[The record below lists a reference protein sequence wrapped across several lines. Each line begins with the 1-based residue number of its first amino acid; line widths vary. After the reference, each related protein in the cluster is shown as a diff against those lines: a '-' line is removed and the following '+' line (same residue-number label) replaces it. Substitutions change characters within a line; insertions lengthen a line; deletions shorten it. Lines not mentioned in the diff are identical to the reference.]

1 MGADFLKNIMLENY
15 TLSDKINVMMAKKK
29 DAEIMVRPHNGND
42 QWTTIENPE
51 FNWGVADYKVKPD
64 YKLLFDKFQAAF
76 VYDELYAAVHAQER
90 GQNLPNIVDEIT
102 NTLSKASKELLDKV
116 DNLIFKEDSII
127 LTDEELKSSRLYNL
141 VYTNLEEKYT
151 EEAKKE
157 YSKILRPESDFNT
170 YYNKYYLP
178 KLEAEI
184 LVIKSEL
191 NTKLLK
197 KKYSDAKDTI
207 VNGLSTIL
215 NNNILQFKS
224 KEEADLLAKEITTK
238 NKLKQAILG
247 LFLEGVEQFFKDETK
262 PVIYC
267 KKGNLHLT
275 IIRSKDNPK
284 IQIAYTSYIRSDGV
298 EEAPAIDWTLEK
310 DKVVTVSNITTKSL
324 EDLKNAIDSINNK
337 QKQTSEI
344 IKSKLEN
351 DKFDEIQIKEIQE
364 LKKEIADLKLEYNKL
379 KDLNSI
385 LQFPKIP
392 LSVSYGYEAIDIT
405 PKLIFKQGYLKSK
418 DVYGINTSANLTAW
432 KGKTVKVE
440 TRAYTKN
447 LEGWV
452 RTYLH
457 NNDWTWDAKPDEYCH
472 KSLFETKSVFF
483 ADLPLRSNARLS
495 PHHRGNTNI
504 NYIVISGI
512 DITTTDNTC
521 IADFTGNNNN
531 LIILGNSRLEESAEV
546 GKFISLSS
554 GALLHGIDISEK
566 CSNLTF
572 TQSSQTVQ
580 DWQYRICNEITSL
593 LEVGATYTL
602 FANFSL
608 DSGDPA
614 PYSTFL
620 YYNLSIGAHNKNEV
634 ISSTATSNGFCISS
648 ITFTVADDYSLLAY
662 NGYAGHTGASTSTY
676 SNFKLYKHVPVK
688 AINYANEWS
697 HSRRIK
703 LTGDKVDNYIYFYG
717 TRDYCKIYDNRLEFD
732 TDNKIFISIDREVFQ
747 DKWVH
752 LVVTNKFENGILTKK
767 IYINGRLYESKS
779 NSIDGSLSN
788 SATHYSAGQINSPN
802 TTLSLSNLYIF
813 DRVLSE
819 SEIYWLYQNVTYPYK
834 NINSLGGGY
843 YKEVV
848 EPEFKELR
856 ELINRDFSKLKTEI
870 NNINKGLTN
879 INEKSIIFRGYIYYT
894 ELNNITLT
902 GFYAVQIQNGNGE
915 VTHSGALIVIHVTG
929 SAGILQFYKHGYS
942 EVDQWKYR
950 NAIDNDTRRWTPWCT
965 INITI

>member
-1 MGADFLKNIMLENY
+1 MPENY

-29 DAEIMVRPHNGND
+29 DAEIMVRPHNGNE
-42 QWTTIENPE
+42 QWTTIENPD

-90 GQNLPNIVDEIT
+90 GQNLPNIIDEIA
-102 NTLSKASKELLDKV
+102 NSLSKASKELLDKV
-116 DNLIFKEDSII
+116 NNLIFKEDSIT

-141 VYTNLEEKYT
+141 VYTNLEKKYI

-184 LVIKSEL
+184 LIIKSEL

-197 KKYSDAKDTI
+197 KKYFDAKDTI
-207 VNGLSTIL
+207 INELSTIL
-215 NNNILQFKS
+215 NNSILQYKS
-224 KEEADLLAKEITTK
+224 KEEADLLTKEITTK

-247 LFLEGVEQFFKDETK
+247 LFLEGVEQFFRDETK

-275 IIRSKDNPK
+275 IVRSKDNPK
-284 IQIAYTSYIRSDGV
+284 IQIAYTSYIRSDGI
-298 EEAPAIDWTLEK
+298 EEAPAVDWTLDK

-324 EDLKNAIDSINNK
+324 EDLKNAIDSISNK

-351 DKFDEIQIKEIQE
+351 DKFDEIQTKEIQE

-379 KDLNSI
+379 KDLNTV

-392 LSVSYGYEAIDIT
+392 LNMFSGYEAIDIT
-405 PKLIFKQGYLKSK
+405 PKLIFRQGYFKSK
-418 DVYGINTSANLTAW
+418 DIYGISTSANLTAW

-440 TRAYTKN
+440 TNAYTED

-457 NNDWTWDAKPDEYCH
+457 NENWTWESSNDEHCH
-472 KSLFETKSVFF
+472 QSLFETKSVFF
-483 ADLPLRSNARLS
+483 ADLPLGHRAFLS
-495 PHHRGNTNI
+495 PHHRGNKSK
-504 NYIVISGI
+504 NYIVVSSI
-512 DITTTDNTC
+512 DITTTDNTS
-521 IADFTGNNNN
+521 IADFTGNDNN

-554 GALLHGIDISEK
+554 GALLHGIDISDK
-566 CSNLTF
+566 CSSLTF
-572 TQSSQTVQ
+572 TQSSQTVKN
-580 DWQYRICNEITSL
+580 WQYRICSELNPI
-593 LEVGATYTL
+593 LEAGATYTL

-608 DSGDPA
+608 DSGAPA
-614 PYSTFL
+614 EYSTFL
-620 YYNLSIGAHNKNEV
+620 YYNLPYGVHNKNEV
-634 ISSTATSNGFCISS
+634 KSNTATSNGFCISS

-662 NGYAGHTGASTSTY
+662 NGNAGYTGASTSTY

-697 HSRRIK
+697 HSRWIK
-703 LTGDKVDNYIYFYG
+703 LTRDKVDSYLYYYG
-717 TRDYCKIYDNRLEFD
+717 TRDYCRVYDNRLEFD
-732 TDNKIFISIDREVFQ
+732 TDRKIFISIDRKIFQ

-752 LVVTNKFENGILTKK
+752 LVVTSKFENGILTKK
-767 IYINGRLYESKS
+767 IYINGRLYKSKS
-779 NSIDGSLSN
+779 NSIDGQLSN
-788 SATHYSAGQINSPN
+788 SATHYSAGHINSPN

-813 DRVLSE
+813 NRVLSE
-819 SEIYWLYQNVTYPYK
+819 SEIYWLYQNITYPYK
-834 NINSLGGGY
+834 NIKAIGGGD
-843 YKEVV
+843 
-848 EPEFKELR
+848 
-856 ELINRDFSKLKTEI
+856 LIEAKLESKLRDLDKVVNLEFENLKREISKTSQDLAKLS
-870 NNINKGLTN
+870 NNVITYRGYIDAQN
-879 INEKSIIFRGYIYYT
+879 INETTKSGYYFVRY
-894 ELNNITLT
+894 
-902 GFYAVQIQNGNGE
+902 FDSNGNI
-915 VTHSGALIVIHVTG
+915 THSGALIVISVGG
-929 SAGILQFYKHGYS
+929 SAGILQFYKPGFR
-942 EVDQWKYR
+942 EIDAWAYR
-950 NAIDNDTRRWTPWCT
+950 NAIDNNISRWTPWCRISFT
-965 INITI
+965 L